1 LIDIRE
7 GYALASTR
15 LSLNQAHVVPSLRY
29 LAIASYS

>member
-15 LSLNQAHVVPSLRY
+15 LSLNQAHVIPSL
-29 LAIASYS
+29 